1 MSENILNDLKKAG
14 SDNMSNL
21 IEMMSQFKEREASAV
36 EEWNF
41 CRPGRFALGSALER
55 SFDCEVALRSGYHCG
70 AIRCLASFYEF
81 ETFVSFLLKSFLSIQ
96 N

>member
-36 EEWNF
+36 EEI
-41 CRPGRFALGSALER
+41 EK
-55 SFDCEVALRSGYHCG
+55 
-70 AIRCLASFYEF
+70 
-81 ETFVSFLLKSFLSIQ
+81 LKQL
-96 N
+96 